1 MLERWMTGEDTRQR
15 LVDGTLATIGDVG
28 FAGLSARS
36 IATRAELNQ
45 ALIFYHFGSMD
56 ALVAEACRM
65 ATADRVS
72 MWANDLD
79 RVNDLDSLVD
89 LARRLHARELKE
101 GNVSILAQA
110 LAASRTDEQLAVAVG
125 EALRL
130 WLDPLEATIR
140 RIITGTAL
148 DGFLAPTDLAY
159 TVAAS
164 FVGVELFDGVV
175 ERRGAD
181 PFETLER
188 LAALGAIVLDAGPI
202 ARAALRRRVRSRTGT
217 GARQWP

>member
-1 MLERWMTGEDTRQR
+1 MTGDDTRQR
-15 LVDGTLATIGDVG
+15 LVEGTLTTIREVG
-28 FAGLSARS
+28 FAGLSARA
-36 IATRAELNQ
+36 IASRAELNQ

-56 ALVAEACRM
+56 ALVAETCRR
-65 ATADRVS
+65 ATAERVT
-72 MWANDLD
+72 MWSDDLD

-89 LARRLHARELKE
+89 LARRLHARERKE

-110 LAASRTDEQLAVAVG
+110 LAAASADDQLAVAVG

-130 WLDPLEATIR
+130 WLDPIEATIR
-140 RIITGTAL
+140 RIINGTAL
-148 DGFLAPTDLAY
+148 DGVFAPADLAY
-159 TVAAS
+159 PIAAS

-188 LAALGAIVLDAGPI
+188 LAALGGMVLDAGPI